1 MLKWNYQFLPKNLEK
16 RTNNQTKRSNEGK
29 EERKFEW
36 VNNSLLSTQ
45 LKQLPN
51 FTINDRT
58 VSNATIKSSLESE
71 CIQIQTNILLQ
82 KSCRFVQHSAREVW
96 KKVQSSIP
104 LPCFLQFQG
113 GQLKSTRQRMDPASW
128 SHTSKITLAIY
139 RHTSNQGKQEIY
151 FFKNKG
157 WYCQHSYLKSQGK
170 GRRWILVSPHTA
182 QVQISVWNFYLDW
195 NTLKFSPFSEA
206 NESSNNLDLFWKM
219 Y

>member
-16 RTNNQTKRSNEGK
+16 RTNNQTKRSNERK

-45 LKQLPN
+45 LKQLRN

-82 KSCRFVQHSAREVW
+82 KSCRFVQHSARKVW

-113 GQLKSTRQRMDPASW
+113 GQLKSTCQRMDPASW

-139 RHTSNQGKQEIY
+139 TILLTKENKKY
-151 FFKNKG
+151 FFKKIKDDIVNT
-157 WYCQHSYLKSQGK
+157 HILNPK
-170 GRRWILVSPHTA
+170 GRGGDGFSLAPTQPRS
-182 QVQISVWNFYLDW
+182 
-195 NTLKFSPFSEA
+195 KFLSEIFIWT
-206 NESSNNLDLFWKM
+206 EIP
-219 Y
+219 

>member
-16 RTNNQTKRSNEGK
+16 RTNNQTKRSNERK

-45 LKQLPN
+45 LKQLRN

-139 RHTSNQGKQEIY
+139 TILLTKENKKY
-151 FFKNKG
+151 F
-157 WYCQHSYLKSQGK
+157 LKKIKDDIVNTHILNPK
-170 GRRWILVSPHTA
+170 GRGADGVSLAPT
-182 QVQISVWNFYLDW
+182 QPRS
-195 NTLKFSPFSEA
+195 KFLSEIFIWT
-206 NESSNNLDLFWKM
+206 EIP
-219 Y
+219 